1 MRNRRL
7 IFSGIAIIVCVMAI
21 CYVGVV
27 DVAQKKTKDIVVV
40 VDAGHGGY
48 DPGKVGIS
56 GVLEK
61 DINLAIACKVRRILE
76 KEGM

>member
-40 VDAGHGGY
+40 VDAGHGG
-48 DPGKVGIS
+48 
-56 GVLEK
+56 
-61 DINLAIACKVRRILE
+61 CR
-76 KEGM
+76 